1 MENEKLF
8 FSNPQKNNANKIKL
22 LIFCK
27 NRLHNI
33 TKCQN
38 NGGYL
43 ISPLVQE
50 YQKTEL
56 QKGSAAHLT
65 FESFYLSLYRIKGVA
80 RTSTN
85 I

>member
-1 MENEKLF
+1 M
-8 FSNPQKNNANKIKL
+8 
-22 LIFCK
+22 
-27 NRLHNI
+27 